1 MDSTLTA
8 ENTEKA
14 QRTQRGI
21 GINYSSVSSVPSLRP
36 LWFTSNIIISA
47 LLLFML
53 LTVSLPGRS
62 QYISEVLEYK
72 PAPGQL
78 INSVP
83 WGVPS
88 SANTITGGINGSLS
102 LGAFGGYVV
111 FEFDGPVENHPDNPY
126 GVDFTI
132 FGNAYQDWSEPGIVS
147 VMKDVNGNGLPDDT
161 WYELAGS
168 DYWFSSTAKDYEV
181 TYTNPGASCEDIPW
195 ADNKGNAG
203 VVYTISNYTQPY
215 YPQRD
220 SFPGID
226 PDSYLLA
233 GTRIQPC
240 IDSSEVIIR
249 SLRRSFGYA
258 DNTSKGPGIHTIPDN
273 PYTNELENSGG
284 DAFDISWAVDPGGNY
299 IDLDRIHFVKVHNGV
314 LANAGYLG
322 ELSTEI
328 RGAVDVPPDASVN
341 GQMQTVVIRDLPPVI
356 KTSSFQMEVLAFDSG
371 RLNHDAEILWMTSK
385 PEASVSDDNLLNVTE
400 SGELELTAWLAGDPA
415 IADTVSVLVEL
426 SSSADEPGNE
436 TVRASIF
443 PNPSRNYICI
453 RDVEEC
459 VVMILDPSGQVL
471 YRKENYSRNEII
483 DVSSFPVGIYFV
495 RIITSSDYSTLKLA
509 RI

>member
-1 MDSTLTA
+1 MDSILTA
-8 ENTEKA
+8 ENTENT

-21 GINYSSVSSVPSLRP
+21 GINYSSVSSVPPLRP

-78 INSVP
+78 INAVP

-88 SANTITGGINGSLS
+88 SVNTIAGGINGTLS

-147 VMKDVNGNGLPDDT
+147 VMKDENGNGIPDDT

-168 DYWFSSTAKDYEV
+168 DFWFTSTTGNYEA
-181 TYTNPGASCEDIPW
+181 TYTNPGTSGEDIPW
-195 ADNKGNAG
+195 TDNQGNEG

-215 YPQRD
+215 YPLHD
-220 SFPGID
+220 SFPGI
-226 PDSYLLA
+226 PTGSYSLT
-233 GTRIQPC
+233 GTRILPA
-240 IDSSEVIIR
+240 IDSSEAIIR
-249 SLRRSFGYA
+249 SFSRSFGYA
-258 DNTSKGPGIHTIPDN
+258 DNRAVGSGPHTIPDN
-273 PYTNELENSGG
+273 PYTKEPENSGG
-284 DAFDISWAVDPGGNY
+284 DAFDISWAVDGEGNY
-299 IDLDRIHFVKVHNGV
+299 TDLDRIHFVKVHNGV
-314 LANAGYLG
+314 LAHAGYLG

-328 RGAVDVPPDASVN
+328 RGAADVAPDASIG
-341 GQMQTVVIRDLPPVI
+341 GQMKMIVIRDLPPVI
-356 KTSSFQMEVLAFDSG
+356 KTSTYQLEVLAFEAG
-371 RLNHDAEILWMTSK
+371 RVLQDAEIGWTTSK
-385 PEASVSDDNLLNVTE
+385 PEASVSTGHMLTVTG
-400 SGELELTAWLAGDPA
+400 SGELELTAYLAGDPSVSE
-415 IADTVSVLVEL
+415 TVSVLVEL
-426 SSSADEPGNE
+426 SSSTGDPVIESPE
-436 TVRASIF
+436 ASII
-443 PNPSRNYICI
+443 PNPSTNSIRIRN
-453 RDVEEC
+453 VTEC
-459 VVMILDPSGQVL
+459 SVIILDTSGQVM
-471 YRKENYSRNEII
+471 YRNDKYSRKDII
-483 DVSSFPVGIYFV
+483 DISSFPVGIYFV
-495 RIITSSDYSTLKLA
+495 RVMAANGFSTLKLV